1 MPSLERIRLRFQD
14 ALNIKVKEDQWSN
27 IYEFILIV
35 GDDISFAPKREPK
48 PTEIIPGASKVEI
61 LRKRVEN
68 GDDMWS
74 DKDAKI
80 NLE

>member
-27 IYEFILIV
+27 LYEFILIV
-35 GDDISFAPKREPK
+35 GDDISFTPKREPK
-48 PTEIIPGASKVEI
+48 PTDII

>member
-27 IYEFILIV
+27 LYEFILIV
-35 GDDISFAPKREPK
+35 GDDISFTPKREPK
-48 PTEIIPGASKVEI
+48 PTDIIPGASKVEI

-68 GDDMWS
+68 GDDMW
-74 DKDAKI
+74 
-80 NLE
+80 